1 MYYNFMSSQFVS
13 IDMYYNV
20 TLYFVS
26 IKSTDHKKINK
37 NFKKHLT
44 YFISFHEITQRPKIF
59 YKNIIL
65 KSDSRNF

>member
-26 IKSTDHKKINK
+26 IKSTDHKKQK
-37 NFKKHLT
+37 F
-44 YFISFHEITQRPKIF
+44 
-59 YKNIIL
+59 
-65 KSDSRNF
+65 